1 MPKVITMKPRMMYQ
15 SERIEAI
22 PVCLLLNWYEVTS
35 KNTPGKMKF
44 VMDSLNAPI
53 IPNTTVMSSKKSAA
67 EPSKNMMI
75 ITMVECVYSLTRS
88 SIGLPLSPY
97 PSSSSYPSICF
108 ETVCALNSSTKLSVQ
123 TLRGWKLNGSAHR
136 NIIRNSS
143 FATEEIQS
151 AFESKLTKMF
161 WSMLFMP
168 KHLMASH
175 ANET

>member
-15 SERIEAI
+15 SERIEA
-22 PVCLLLNWYEVTS
+22 CLLLNWYEVTS

-67 EPSKNMMI
+67 KPSKRMRI
-75 ITMVECVYSLTRS
+75 ITIVECVYSLTRS
-88 SIGLPLSPY
+88 SIGLPLT

-108 ETVCALNSSTKLSVQ
+108 ETVCALNSSTKLRVQ
-123 TLRGWKLNGSAHR
+123 TLRGWILNGSAHR
-136 NIIRNSS
+136 NTIRNRS
-143 FATEEIQS
+143 FATVDIQSS

-161 WSMLFMP
+161 WSILFMP